1 MLKMFT
7 TCDVICGI
15 FILINVLNSY
25 FYDSSGQI
33 ISKPSFIGRNVSEE
47 LDTHNIAII
56 RVGFVNNDGT
66 EMYSFCDNE
75 CLAEKMWTNEY
86 GVNNYFLDSS
96 DGKFSFD
103 KNNSIIISV
112 QINKTAS
119 NKTAYD
125 KYSKFALKELQ
136 NQYNINIIS
145 KYRYRMFIYP
155 VLGYDWEGLANLGC
169 WCDNCMSWITIPAQS
184 ECINNRRKCGNTLIT
199 NVMIHELFHN
209 IGLYHSSTDYNND
222 DIIDN
227 EYGDISDVMGGT
239 DAYYPSKLNFP
250 HLFQLGWINEEN
262 ILFDPV
268 SSIDNVSSIVTL
280 TPISYKQ
287 SSLKDSEFVGIIIN
301 NKIFISYKTENSD
314 SFDSNLLDYDSIY
327 VHKFNGRNTMLIKKI
342 RVQDEQDSLHKYK
355 NMNIGLSHLRHNVM
369 INITDVMRI

>member
-1 MLKMFT
+1 MLNKLKIFN
-7 TCDVICGI
+7 TCDIICGI
-15 FILINVLNSY
+15 FILINVVSNY
-25 FYDSSGQI
+25 FYDPSGQI
-33 ISKPSFIGRNVSEE
+33 IGKSLFIGRNVSEE
-47 LDTHNIAII
+47 LDTDNIAII
-56 RVGFVNNDGT
+56 RVGFVNNGGT

-103 KNNSIIISV
+103 TNNSIIISV

-119 NKTAYD
+119 NKTTYD
-125 KYSKFALKELQ
+125 TYSKFALEKLQ

-155 VLGYDWEGLANLGC
+155 VLGYDWEGIANLGC
-169 WCDNCMSWITIPAQS
+169 WCDHCMSWITIPAQS
-184 ECINNRRKCGNTLIT
+184 DCLINRRKCGNTLIT
-199 NVMIHELFHN
+199 NVMIHELLHN
-209 IGLYHSSTDYNND
+209 IGLYHSSTDYDND
-222 DIIDN
+222 DIIDS
-227 EYGDISDVMGGT
+227 EYGDVSDVMGIT
-239 DAYYPSKLNFP
+239 DAHYPSKLNFP
-250 HLFQLGWINEEN
+250 HLFQLGWINDKN

-268 SSIDNVSSIVTL
+268 SSIATL
-280 TPISYKQ
+280 TSISYKQ

-301 NKIFISYKTENSD
+301 NRIFISYKSENSD

-327 VHKFNGRNTMLIKKI
+327 VHKFNGRNTILIKKI
-342 RVQDEQDSLHKYK
+342 RVQDEQDRLQKYK
-355 NMNIGLSHLRHNVM
+355 NMNIGLLHLRHSVM